1 MELKTKAPEY
11 QVCLDLVKDKPP
23 APLGLMTNQVWH
35 DDPKR
40 LVFVLSRYKFVEKIL
55 SGAATALEVG
65 CADAW
70 GSRIFQ
76 QEVGSLTVSDSDPVF
91 IKDVQTRTEDDW
103 KFETLVHDMLAG
115 PVERKFD
122 GV

>member
-1 MELKTKAPEY
+1 
-11 QVCLDLVKDKPP
+11 
-23 APLGLMTNQVWH
+23 MTNQVWH

-103 KFETLVHDMLAG
+103 KLETLVHDMLAG